1 VGCTPGRQGR
11 VVAAIVGALT
21 LPSPEPVLLTVRQ
34 ADGYAS
40 PADLVSPSV
49 SSDGRY
55 VAFASFAT
63 LVPADTNN
71 RRDIYVLDRLSGT
84 VTIESLSPDGNARAH
99 DSIWPRIDGDG
110 RLLVYE
116 TMHGGPGH
124 VPLRVVVL
132 RDRWRA
138 TTRILQRGSEP
149 PDKNSR
155 EPAISS
161 DGHVVVFSSS
171 ATNLGE
177 EPDPNGSAEDV
188 YAFETPTG
196 RFERINITTNDRQP
210 LAGASFSPCVS
221 ADGRYVAFTSTS
233 DLDSS
238 ADTAQ
243 RRPSSVPNVYLRDR
257 KTHVT
262 RRISIGRDGGAA
274 NGSSYGAALSG
285 DGRHV
290 AFVSEATNL
299 VSRDDNRFADIFLY
313 DVDSGTTML
322 VSRSVSGRSANGP
335 SRNPAIAANGNY
347 IVYQSE
353 ASDLTCA
360 GRCPAGSKDINL
372 VSDVFLFDRINR
384 TTERISTGRQL
395 WMEPSGGASISGTGG
410 VVAFSSR
417 HPIDA
422 NDTANDFD
430 LFVWMDRTLSLTF
443 NLRPR

>member
-1 VGCTPGRQGR
+1 MQ
-11 VVAAIVGALT
+11 
-21 LPSPEPVLLTVRQ
+21 E
-34 ADGYAS
+34 
-40 PADLVSPSV
+40 
-49 SSDGRY
+49 
-55 VAFASFAT
+55 
-63 LVPADTNN
+63 
-71 RRDIYVLDRLSGT
+71 
-84 VTIESLSPDGNARAH
+84 
-99 DSIWPRIDGDG
+99 
-110 RLLVYE
+110 
-116 TMHGGPGH
+116 GPGH

-132 RDRWRA
+132 RDRRRA
-138 TTRILQRGSEP
+138 TTRILQRGNEP

-161 DGHVVVFSSS
+161 DGLVVVFSSC

-177 EPDPNGSAEDV
+177 ETDANGSAEDV
-188 YAFETPTG
+188 YAFETTTG
-196 RFERINITTNDRQP
+196 RFERINITTDGRLP
-210 LAGASFSPCVS
+210 LAGVSFSPSVS

-233 DLDSS
+233 DLESS
-238 ADTAQ
+238 ADTIE
-243 RRPSSVPNVYLRDR
+243 RRPSRAPNVYLRDR
-257 KTHVT
+257 KAHVT
-262 RRISIGRDGGAA
+262 RRLSIGRDGGAA
-274 NGSSYGAALSG
+274 NGPSYGAALSG

-313 DVDSGTTML
+313 DVQSGTTML
-322 VSRSVSGRSANGP
+322 VSRSVSGGSANGP

-347 IVYQSE
+347 IVFQSE

-372 VSDVFLFDRINR
+372 VSDVFLFDRISR

-395 WMEPSGGASISGTGG
+395 WMEPSAGASISGTGS

-422 NDTANDFD
+422 NDTDNDFD